1 MNHVSPQGGSIS
13 RLYPTCYNTKVYTG
27 GIYIS
32 DIHLQ
37 VLYTP
42 TSFLQEV
49 YMKFIHLLLSNLIG
63 QNVQAMVQVTVM
75 FYHKDDSKTVR
86 GKGVGELTGKKKA
99 EVSTECHPH
108 IRHFLLHIQ
117 MYL

>member
-1 MNHVSPQGGSIS
+1 MYIKLVG
-13 RLYPTCYNTKVYTG
+13 V
-27 GIYIS
+27 YIS

-63 QNVQAMVQVTVM
+63 QNVQAMVQVKCIHLQVLYTPTSILQDL
-75 FYHKDDSKTVR
+75 YNLSIYKCI
-86 GKGVGELTGKKKA
+86 G
-99 EVSTECHPH
+99 P
-108 IRHFLLHIQ
+108 
-117 MYL
+117 

>member
-1 MNHVSPQGGSIS
+1 MYIKLVG
-13 RLYPTCYNTKVYTG
+13 V
-27 GIYIS
+27 YIS

-63 QNVQAMVQVTVM
+63 QNVQVMVQVIVIDWSQGIM
-75 FYHKDDSKTVR
+75 AVN
-86 GKGVGELTGKKKA
+86 
-99 EVSTECHPH
+99 
-108 IRHFLLHIQ
+108 
-117 MYL
+117 

>member
-1 MNHVSPQGGSIS
+1 MYIKLVG
-13 RLYPTCYNTKVYTG
+13 V
-27 GIYIS
+27 YIS

-63 QNVQAMVQVTVM
+63 QNVQAMVQVIYQPRMEQSDWSEVTSHGIQ
-75 FYHKDDSKTVR
+75 YIIHDLCYLGTCSKNICQSVI
-86 GKGVGELTGKKKA
+86 
-99 EVSTECHPH
+99 S
-108 IRHFLLHIQ
+108 
-117 MYL
+117 

>member
-1 MNHVSPQGGSIS
+1 MYIKLVG
-13 RLYPTCYNTKVYTG
+13 V
-27 GIYIS
+27 YIS

-63 QNVQAMVQVTVM
+63 QNVQAMVQVIYQPRIEQSDWSEVTSHGTILVI
-75 FYHKDDSKTVR
+75 VR
-86 GKGVGELTGKKKA
+86 
-99 EVSTECHPH
+99 
-108 IRHFLLHIQ
+108 
-117 MYL
+117 